1 MRVPVVGRTC
11 HNPIVLTLRRA
22 RRRLAIVCVV
32 AIAVAVFAPG
42 VAALDLAP
50 PPIEYV
56 LLPQLEPLE
65 PVAAAVV
72 PVVQLTALR
81 TALPERA
88 PPVSL

>member
-1 MRVPVVGRTC
+1 MVTAGGAW

-22 RRRLAIVCVV
+22 RRRLAIVCVL

-42 VAALDLAP
+42 VPAVDLAP
-50 PPIEYV
+50 PSVDYV
-56 LLPQLEPLE
+56 VLPPLEPLE
-65 PVAAAVV
+65 PVAAATV